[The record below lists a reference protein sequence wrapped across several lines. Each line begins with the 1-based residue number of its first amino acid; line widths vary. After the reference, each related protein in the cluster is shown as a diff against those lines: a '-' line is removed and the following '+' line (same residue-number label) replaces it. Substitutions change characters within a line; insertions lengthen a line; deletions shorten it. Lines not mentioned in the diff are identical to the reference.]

1 MILFYSFAVLILA
14 YYFFTVTSNHILFAT
29 PHLLTVMLVV
39 DNRASMMFLPLDVIF
54 IMRCTI

>member
-29 PHLLTVMLVV
+29 PFA
-39 DNRASMMFLPLDVIF
+39 NSYACS
-54 IMRCTI
+54 